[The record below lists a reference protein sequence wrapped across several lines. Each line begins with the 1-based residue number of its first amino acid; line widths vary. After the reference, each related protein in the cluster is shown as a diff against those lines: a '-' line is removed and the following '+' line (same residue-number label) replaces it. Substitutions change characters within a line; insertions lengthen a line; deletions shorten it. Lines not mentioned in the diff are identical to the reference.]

1 MNSSPT
7 GKLVGLWRVNLHD
20 NPQTLENI
28 MTTIQAQAFDVS
40 KAITA
45 FSTSIGSGVGMGKHF
60 ASIIDY
66 VRAEDDTTVITRL
79 VQSCERKADP
89 KAASLV
95 LTTFKKIFT
104 GATVTTKNGKMVGL
118 KLNKCVASNSALE
131 ALHTLVDD
139 GVSMRGAKWVAAFKT
154 QDDDD
159 KKAFDLTA
167 FVARARKAHPEISKA
182 AFVAAFKA

>member
-1 MNSSPT
+1 
-7 GKLVGLWRVNLHD
+7 
-20 NPQTLENI
+20 
-28 MTTIQAQAFDVS
+28 MTTIMQNDVAPTFNID
-40 KAITA
+40 KAVA
-45 FSTSIGSGVGMGKHF
+45 SFSTSIGSGVGMGKHF

-66 VRAEDDTTVITRL
+66 VRAELDTTVITRM